1 MVSRWRERLGDRA
14 WVGMRDEL
22 VAGGWFGSVRAEV
35 LERIGDV
42 AVVMLD
48 DGAVVDSVRMR
59 PELLRLRGFHGSVSD
74 EERAVPLITVP
85 ARNA

>member
-1 MVSRWRERLGDRA
+1 M
-14 WVGMRDEL
+14 
-22 VAGGWFGSVRAEV
+22 

-42 AVVMLD
+42 VVVMLD

-59 PELLRLRGFHGSVSD
+59 PELLRLRGFHGSVSH

-85 ARNA
+85 GRTL